1 MPPQPD
7 AAARSLGLSPGDVL
21 GGRYEIV
28 RVIGVGGTGAVFEAR
43 HQTIHRTVAVKVLLP
58 ELVTSPAIP
67 QRFLQEAETSNAV
80 RHRNIVEVLDFGSEE
95 GRLYMVMEYLRGEN
109 LAVFL
114 HREAPMSPAR
124 AIKVLD
130 PIMSA
135 LQAAH
140 AAGIVH
146 RDIKPQN
153 IFLSH
158 GDGDEE
164 PVPKLID
171 FGIARRLAE
180 KDARLTA
187 TGMILVTPA
196 YMSPEQARGEKEI
209 TAAADQYAIGVIL
222 FHALTRRIP
231 YNADTFPAMLIAIVT
246 TPPTD
251 IATVR
256 PDLDPGLCRVVM
268 RALARD
274 PSERYP
280 SLGAFRDALKPYAS
294 LDAPSPSVSSR
305 PPNPLASEPTRPDG
319 TPVAHAPAPTPRPV
333 SIAPQPTP
341 QPTPH
346 PYVLSAPPAATAPPE
361 MNAPPVRAHVSPALI
376 AIGVVI
382 GLVSL
387 AMMALVATLV
397 LRRMPAREPPRTEPR
412 VIATRPPSA
421 PESVTIRVDVDPPT
435 AAILIDGTLVG
446 HGHAELLRPRGDRPL
461 QLRLTAPGRADV
473 TDVLPVTSDVR
484 VSRVLVPLGTA
495 NTPTPQHHPNAP
507 TGPQTPTPVPTTPT
521 VPHLPHHDPRHP
533 RIDTTNPF

>member
-21 GGRYEIV
+21 GGRYEII

-67 QRFLQEAETSNAV
+67 QRFLQEAQTSNAV

-187 TGMILVTPA
+187 TGMILGTPA

-268 RALARD
+268 RALTRD

-280 SLGAFRDALKPYAS
+280 SLGAFRDALKPYAN
-294 LDAPSPSVSSR
+294 LDVPTPSVSSR

-319 TPVAHAPAPTPRPV
+319 TPVATAPAPRPV

-341 QPTPH
+341 QPTPQ
-346 PYVLSAPPAATAPPE
+346 PYVLSATPATPVLPDTLT
-361 MNAPPVRAHVSPALI
+361 PPVRPRASAALI
-376 AIGVVI
+376 AITVAI
-382 GLVSL
+382 GLVSI

-397 LRRMPAREPPRTEPR
+397 LRRLPAREPPRTEPR
-412 VIATRPPSA
+412 VVATRAPSA

-484 VSRVLVPLGTA
+484 VSRVLVPLGA
-495 NTPTPQHHPNAP
+495 PNTPTSQHHTSAP
-507 TGPQTPTPVPTTPT
+507 TVPQTQTQTPVPTPPT
-521 VPHLPHHDPRHP
+521 VPHTPHHDPRHP